1 MGCLSDDRGYD
12 MKITSQAE
20 LDAVRKKCRKLVTGR
35 SFAAGASSA
44 VPGAVVGVAADVGLL
59 MEMLP
64 RINREF
70 GLSAEQI
77 DELDEQLRQQVFVLI
92 GNAGASMIG
101 RAITKEMVMVVIKG
115 VGLRVT
121 AKSAASYVPLIG
133 SGISALLG
141 FGMMKLVGHQHIED
155 CYRVVR
161 QMLPNREDDMAGA
174 VA

>member
-1 MGCLSDDRGYD
+1 

-20 LDAVRKKCRKLVTGR
+20 LNAVRKKCRKLVTGR
-35 SFAAGASSA
+35 SLAAGATSA

-59 MEMLP
+59 LEMLP

-70 GLSAEQI
+70 GLSEEQV
-77 DELDEQLRQQVFVLI
+77 DELDEQLRQQLFVLI
-92 GNAGASMIG
+92 GNTGAGLIG

>member
-121 AKSAASYVPLIG
+121 AKSAASYVPFIG

-141 FGMMKLVGHQHIED
+141 FGMMKLVGHQHIEE
-155 CYRVVR
+155 CYRVAQ
-161 QMLPNREDDMAGA
+161 QMLPGRPGDIERAA
-174 VA
+174 A